1 MTDGRTKGAAPAPER
16 FTVTAADGTALPLD
30 AYRPDKRP
38 VARLIL
44 FDYRHDNAYV
54 AKVLADLA
62 DHLAA
67 RGLI

>member
-38 VARLIL
+38 VGCVLLLLKKRLKI
-44 FDYRHDNAYV
+44 FPF
-54 AKVLADLA
+54 
-62 DHLAA
+62 
-67 RGLI
+67 